1 MVKQSLISVSIL
13 PYCPRKQKQMSQLQ
27 IVCKSHWLGVLGWCV
42 VMIMVWII
50 RLLGTLTPALWSG
63 VTPPPPPGWCHT
75 PWSRRRSVQ
84 QTPFYPYLNKL
95 CVVCVKLHEILS
107 LRSVDVDCNNRK
119 SCGVWIQY
127 LNQTHFPCCVLW
139 CMKINSTRFVC
150 PPVLQK
156 VPSEGS

>member
-1 MVKQSLISVSIL
+1 MTAILLIYHTGL
-13 PYCPRKQKQMSQLQ
+13 KKQKQRPQLQ

-107 LRSVDVDCNNRK
+107 LRSVDVGCNNRK
-119 SCGVWIQY
+119 QY
-127 LNQTHFPCCVLW
+127 LNQTHFPISHVVFYGVWKL
-139 CMKINSTRFVC
+139 IPPGLFV
-150 PPVLQK
+150 VLQK